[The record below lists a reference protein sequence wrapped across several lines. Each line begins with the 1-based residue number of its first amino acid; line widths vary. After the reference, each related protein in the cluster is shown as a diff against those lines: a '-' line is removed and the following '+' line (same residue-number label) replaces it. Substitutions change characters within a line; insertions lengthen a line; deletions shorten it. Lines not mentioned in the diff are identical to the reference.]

1 MWLAAAGCIALTAY
15 FMHNT
20 YLSVIR
26 GAKGDGF
33 QMFLQ
38 ASVDREDAY
47 AGRKAYI
54 MTDTEQPDHV
64 GSWDQNMLFVA
75 EISGDFHCMD
85 GGIRGFLEEDEPA
98 VLYVDQGR
106 YQEYEMQLKDM
117 NILYGGPKEG
127 YVLLEKESKARQ

>member
-26 GAKGDGF
+26 GAKGDSF

-75 EISGDFHCMD
+75 EIYGDFHCED
-85 GGIRGFLEEDEPA
+85 GGTEGFLKEKRPA
-98 VLYVDQGR
+98 VLYLSRER
-106 YQEYEMQLKDM
+106 YKECREELADMEVLYE
-117 NILYGGPKEG
+117 NEG
-127 YVLLEKESKARQ
+127 YVLLGN